1 MYYLRNILGTII
13 NLGSNRVVK
22 TKNLRWIIKK
32 ARFIREEKEGNSCL
46 KNQVIAIIG
55 RGWFIMKYN
64 YSQIYSIWLLINV
77 TTRCEWKKIIF
88 TQRINSYLSCQ
99 LVNLFDRHKLR
110 E

>member
-1 MYYLRNILGTII
+1 
-13 NLGSNRVVK
+13 
-22 TKNLRWIIKK
+22 
-32 ARFIREEKEGNSCL
+32 
-46 KNQVIAIIG
+46 
-55 RGWFIMKYN
+55 MKYN